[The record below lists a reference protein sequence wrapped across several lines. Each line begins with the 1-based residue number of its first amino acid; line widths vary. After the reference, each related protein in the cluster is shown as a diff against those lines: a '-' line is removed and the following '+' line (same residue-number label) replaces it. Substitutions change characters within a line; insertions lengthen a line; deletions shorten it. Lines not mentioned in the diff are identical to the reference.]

1 MSSLCLELFFCLFS
15 PANSSS
21 SCRSYLA
28 IFFPQ
33 EVFFD
38 SPELLPSSTSP
49 GSLATYP
56 SPLVTRSICVCFTYN
71 SIPAAS
77 WVMPGTLHGLVMFV
91 GSMSYS
97 KFAYPVLCR
106 GFTGDKGTR
115 LFSVLAGSTRHTAK
129 VN

>member
-15 PANSSS
+15 PANSRS

-38 SPELLPSSTSP
+38 SPELLPSSASP
-49 GSLATYP
+49 GSLATYL
-56 SPLVTRSICVCFTYN
+56 SSLVTRSVCVCFIYS

-77 WVMPGTLHGLVMFV
+77 TVPGALQGLVMFV

-106 GFTGDKGTR
+106 GFTGDKDTR
-115 LFSVLAGSTRHTAK
+115 LFRVLAGSTRHTAK
-129 VN
+129 GN